1 MESEIQPKESGTLL
15 TIGIQNPSSTEK
27 DWNPIPG
34 ICNLT
39 AWNSES
45 KNVLDSTLPL

>member
-1 MESEIQPKESGTLL
+1 MESEIQLKESGTLL
-15 TIGIQNPSSTEK
+15 TIGIQHPSSTEK

-34 ICNLT
+34 ICNPT

-45 KNVLDSTLPL
+45 KNVLDSTFPL

>member
-1 MESEIQPKESGTLL
+1 MESGIQLKKSGTLL

-27 DWNPIPG
+27 ESV
-34 ICNLT
+34 ICNPT